1 MAAPRAPDAVDGALS
16 GSARTRRAAV
26 LKTCQA
32 DSLIFCA
39 SVDAEVVGGATCDT
53 GQLGPDRVIGRSYCL
68 RSGCPAGCG

>member
-1 MAAPRAPDAVDGALS
+1 MAAARAPDAVDGALS

-39 SVDAEVVGGATCDT
+39 SVDAEVVGGATYDT
-53 GQLGPDRVIGRSYCL
+53 GQLGPDRAAGPTARM
-68 RSGCPAGCG
+68 RPA